1 MMDLQL
7 QVNAFADETGLGP
20 IEPDQNGF
28 YHFIADEDMSVSVG
42 ATADGEIVLLT
53 EVGDVPPEGREQFY
67 QMLLEAM
74 YGLRETR
81 GATFQIVS
89 NPEKV
94 LLRQVVSAARA
105 ASEPLADRL
114 NALADLQAEW
124 RRRVADFR
132 PPAEEGE
139 REGESAVIW
148 I

>member
-1 MMDLQL
+1 MTDLQAL
-7 QVNAFADETGLGP
+7 VDAFADEAGLGRV
-20 IEPDQNGF
+20 EPGGDGF
-28 YHFIADEDMSVSVG
+28 YHLVADDDMAVTVG
-42 ATADGEIVLLT
+42 PAADGGLVLLA

-74 YGLRETR
+74 YGLSETR
-81 GATFQIVS
+81 GATFQIVR

-94 LLRQVVSAARA
+94 LLRRVVSAARA

-132 PPAEEGE
+132 PPVEE
-139 REGESAVIW
+139 
-148 I
+148 